1 MKKLQVETY
10 KYEKLEDDKVRCLIC
25 PHKCIIFPDKIG
37 ICRTRKNINGKLFS
51 IAYGEI
57 TSIALDPIEKKP
69 LYHFWPG
76 SYTLSISTFGCNFR
90 CPWCQNWSISQV
102 NLEEVYTR
110 SMKPEEVI
118 SIAKKEGSHI
128 ISYTYNEPLIWFEF
142 VMDTAKLAKKE
153 GMKNVLVTNGY
164 TLIDTFKD
172 LAPYIDAANV
182 DIKGFTKDF
191 YKKYCGGEI
200 EYVLEAT
207 KYMKKSGIHVETT
220 YLVVT
225 TVNDSREEIKKMCEW
240 HLNEL
245 GPDTPLHFSRFFP
258 MYKFTGVEATPIK
271 TLEMAAEIAKS
282 YGIKYVYLGNILGSE
297 FENTYCPK
305 CGKAVIERVGYDIIN
320 WRLDKDNKC
329 MNCGEKILIIGEKG

>member
-1 MKKLQVETY
+1 MQVETY
-10 KYEKLEDDKVRCLIC
+10 KYEKLEDNKVQCLIC
-25 PHKCIIFPDKIG
+25 PHKCIIFPDKLG
-37 ICRTRKNINGKLFS
+37 ICRTRKNIDGKLFS

-57 TSIALDPIEKKP
+57 TSIAMDPIEKKP

-76 SYTLSISTFGCNFR
+76 NYTLSISTFGCNFR

-102 NLEEVYTR
+102 NFEEAYTR
-110 SMKPEEVI
+110 SMKPEEI
-118 SIAKKEGSHI
+118 ILIAKREGSRI

-191 YKKYCGGEI
+191 YKKYCGGEM

-220 YLVVT
+220 YLIVT

-245 GPDTPLHFSRFFP
+245 GSDTPLHFSRFFP

-305 CGKAVIERVGYDIIN
+305 CGRAVIERVGYDIVS
-320 WRLDKDNKC
+320 WSLDKDNKC
-329 MNCGEKILIIGEKG
+329 TNCGEKILIIGEKG

>member
-1 MKKLQVETY
+1 MQIETY
-10 KYEKLEDDKVRCLIC
+10 KYEKLEDNKVQCFIC
-25 PHKCIIFPDKIG
+25 PHKCIIFPDKLG
-37 ICRTRKNINGKLFS
+37 ICRTRKNIDGKLFS

-57 TSIALDPIEKKP
+57 TSIAMDPIEKKP

-76 SYTLSISTFGCNFR
+76 NYTLSISTFGCNFR

-102 NLEEVYTR
+102 NFEEAYTR
-110 SMKPEEVI
+110 SMKPEEIV
-118 SIAKKEGSHI
+118 SIAKRERSNI

-207 KYMKKSGIHVETT
+207 KYMKKRGIHVETT
-220 YLVVT
+220 YLIVT

-282 YGIKYVYLGNILGSE
+282 QGIKYVYLGNILGSE
-297 FENTYCPK
+297 LENTFCPK
-305 CGKAVIERVGYDIIN
+305 CGKTVIERVGYDIVN